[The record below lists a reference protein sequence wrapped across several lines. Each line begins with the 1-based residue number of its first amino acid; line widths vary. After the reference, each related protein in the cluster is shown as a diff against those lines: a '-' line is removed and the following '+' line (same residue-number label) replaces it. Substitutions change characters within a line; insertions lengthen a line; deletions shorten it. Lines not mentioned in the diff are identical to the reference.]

1 MMKRAVFAAFVLACL
16 LGASVAAA
24 AEAETTKAAPAAAEA
39 KGPRGRLPA
48 YYAEVV
54 DEKQR
59 TAIYAIQQEYAERIK
74 QLRLQLDAVTKERD
88 QKIAAVL
95 TPEQQKKVAELA
107 EAAKAKRERQRE
119 GIPAAETKKEEPAA
133 KPAK

>member
-1 MMKRAVFAAFVLACL
+1 MKRAVFACFALACL
-16 LGASVAAA
+16 LGTSIALAAD
-24 AEAETTKAAPAAAEA
+24 AESSDKAAPAAAEA

-59 TAIYAIQQEYAERIK
+59 QTIYAIQQEYAERIK
-74 QLRLQLDAVTKERD
+74 QLRLQLDAATKERD

-119 GIPAAETKKEEPAA
+119 AAPPTEPKEAPPS
-133 KPAK
+133 KPSK

>member
-1 MMKRAVFAAFVLACL
+1 MKRAVLACFAL
-16 LGASVAAA
+16 VCLMAASIASA
-24 AEAETTKAAPAAAEA
+24 AEAESSKAAAPAAEA

-59 TAIYAIQQEYAERIK
+59 AAIYSIQQEYAERIK
-74 QLRLQLDAVTKERD
+74 QLRSQLEAVTKERD
-88 QKIAAVL
+88 QKILAVL

-119 GIPAAETKKEEPAA
+119 GAAPAESKDAPTPKASN
-133 KPAK
+133 

>member
-1 MMKRAVFAAFVLACL
+1 MKRAVLACFVLGCL
-16 LGASVAAA
+16 TGASIATA
-24 AEAETTKAAPAAAEA
+24 AEAETAKKAAPPAAET
-39 KGPRGRLPA
+39 KEPRGRLPA

-59 TAIYAIQQEYAERIK
+59 AAIYAIQQEYAERIK

-88 QKIAAVL
+88 QKIVAVL
-95 TPEQQKKVAELA
+95 TPEQQKKVAQLA

-119 GIPAAETKKEEPAA
+119 GAPPAETKEVSPVEPS
-133 KPAK
+133 K

>member
-1 MMKRAVFAAFVLACL
+1 MKRAVLASFVLACL

-24 AEAETTKAAPAAAEA
+24 AEAETAKASAPAAAEA

-88 QKIAAVL
+88 QKIVAVL

-119 GIPAAETKKEEPAA
+119 GVPTAETKDAPAA
-133 KPAK
+133 KPEK

>member
-1 MMKRAVFAAFVLACL
+1 MKRAVLACFAL
-16 LGASVAAA
+16 VCLMAASIAAA
-24 AEAETTKAAPAAAEA
+24 AEAETSKAAAPAAAEA

-59 TAIYAIQQEYAERIK
+59 ATIYSIQQEYAERIK
-74 QLRLQLDAVTKERD
+74 QLRSQLEAVTKERD
-88 QKIAAVL
+88 QKILAVL

-119 GIPAAETKKEEPAA
+119 GAAPAESKEAPTA
-133 KPAK
+133 KASK

>member
-1 MMKRAVFAAFVLACL
+1 MKRAVLACFAWACL
-16 LGASVAAA
+16 MGASIAAG
-24 AEAETTKAAPAAAEA
+24 AEADTANKAVPAAEA

-48 YYAEVV
+48 HYAEVV

-59 TAIYAIQQEYAERIK
+59 AAIYAIQQEYAERIK

-95 TPEQQKKVAELA
+95 TPEQKDKVAELA

-119 GIPAAETKKEEPAA
+119 GVPPAQTKEASA
-133 KPAK
+133 VKPSK